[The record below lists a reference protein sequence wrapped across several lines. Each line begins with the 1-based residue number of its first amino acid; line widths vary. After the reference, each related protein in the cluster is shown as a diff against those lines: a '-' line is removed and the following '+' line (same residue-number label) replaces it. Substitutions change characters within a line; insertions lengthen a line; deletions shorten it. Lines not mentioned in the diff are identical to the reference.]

1 MLRAVFFGTPDFA
14 VPTLER
20 LAGGAAEV
28 VLVVTQPDRPAGR
41 SGEPVPSAVG
51 RAAAARS
58 LPIEKPERL
67 RGNFEFLERLRR
79 VSADVSVVV
88 AYGRL
93 LPDAVLDAAR
103 LGSVNVHASLLPRH
117 RGASPVQAAILAGD
131 RETAVSTMRMVSEL
145 DAGPVYLERR
155 VAIAPGEDAGSL
167 SRRLAREGADL
178 AVETLFGLEAGT
190 LVSRPQEGEPTYCR
204 TIRRE
209 DGEARWT
216 RPAAELERQLK
227 AFTPWPGLFTFLG
240 HERIKI
246 LEVAPGVSGLRG
258 TPGDVRSEEE
268 RAVVLAGDGTSLILR
283 QLQRE
288 GKKPV
293 TGMQFLAGLRGP
305 ARFGPRRP

>member
-14 VPTLER
+14 VPSLER

-41 SGEPVPSAVG
+41 SGEPVPSAVA
-51 RAAAARS
+51 RAAEARS
-58 LPIEKPERL
+58 LPVEKPERL
-67 RGNFEFLERLRR
+67 RGNLEFLERLRGAA
-79 VSADVSVVV
+79 ADVSVVV
-88 AYGRL
+88 AYGRI
-93 LPDAVLDAAR
+93 LPDAVLDAPR
-103 LGSVNVHASLLPRH
+103 LGSVNVHASRLPRH

-131 RETAVSTMRMVSEL
+131 RETAVSTMKMVSEL
-145 DAGPVYLERR
+145 DAGPVYLERTI
-155 VAIAPGEDAGSL
+155 AIVPGEDAGSL

-178 AVETLFGLEAGT
+178 AVETLYGLEAGT
-190 LVSRPQEGEPTYCR
+190 LVPRPQEGEPSYCR

-209 DGEARWT
+209 DGEAQWSRT
-216 RPAAELERQLK
+216 APELARQLK

-246 LEVAPGVSGLRG
+246 LDAVPGVSGLRG

-268 RAVVLAGDGTSLILR
+268 RAVVVAGEGTSLILR

-293 TGMQFLAGLRGP
+293 TGMQFLVGLRGP